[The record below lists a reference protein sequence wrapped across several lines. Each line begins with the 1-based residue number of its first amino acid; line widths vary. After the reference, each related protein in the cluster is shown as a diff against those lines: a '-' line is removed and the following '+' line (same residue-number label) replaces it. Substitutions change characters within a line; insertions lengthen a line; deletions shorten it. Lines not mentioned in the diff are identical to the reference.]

1 MVRAMWTMPANVLR
15 LAAAGIGCCA
25 AVGFI
30 IGLNGAGPRP
40 RLPGETLAADAPS
53 QPSLNS
59 EPISSEE
66 IAPGVPEK
74 EEEPPEEEAPAPK
87 VATAPVPTLPVPP
100 METAPPADKVGELL
114 ESAAPPPE
122 DEPPH

>member
-25 AVGFI
+25 AIGFI
-30 IGLNGAGPRP
+30 VGLNGAGPRP
-40 RLPGETLAADAPS
+40 RLPGETLAAETAP
-53 QPSLNS
+53 QPKLND

-74 EEEPPEEEAPAPK
+74 EEEPPEEAPEPK
-87 VATAPVPTLPVPP
+87 AVAPVPTLPIPP

-114 ESAAPPPE
+114 QSPPPPPE